1 MGRTSTQF
9 DAVYENGVLR
19 PLNPVDLPEHE
30 RLSVIVNLPADPLA
44 DVVDCEAHEL
54 AATEGNE
61 SVSLEDVQAALSK
74 IPGSMADVVCAERD
88 ER

>member
-1 MGRTSTQF
+1 MDRISTQF

-30 RLSVIVNLPADPLA
+30 RLSVTVSRRTDPLA
-44 DVVDCEAHEL
+44 DILDWDAHEL
-54 AATEGNE
+54 AATEGDENI
-61 SVSLEDVQAALSK
+61 SLEDVQLALSK
-74 IPGSMADVVCAERD
+74 ISESMADVVSTERD

>member
-1 MGRTSTQF
+1 MERTSTQF

-44 DVVDCEAHEL
+44 DVLDWEAHEL

-74 IPGSMADVVCAERD
+74 IPGSMADVVSAERD
-88 ER
+88 DR